1 MPEPETEQVQVFTA
15 GLQAAWS
22 EEEKREWKTD
32 MEKIAE
38 RLAATL
44 PAAT

>member
-1 MPEPETEQVQVFTA
+1 MQDFTA

-22 EEEKREWKTD
+22 DEEKREWKID

-38 RLAATL
+38 RLAARL
-44 PAAT
+44 PAPTRKKKKRK